1 MIRINL
7 LPVRAAQKKEKL
19 VSQVAV
25 LVVVLLLTLVVCGF
39 VHFSLAGKV
48 QAQKAENE
56 KVQAEINSLRKKI
69 GQVGKFKK
77 LQKELRGKLDV
88 LQTLKDAKTGPVHLL
103 DELTMALPEK
113 LWLNS
118 FRESGGNISIEGI
131 GLNEETVA
139 TFMESLESSPY
150 YKNVELQV
158 IEQKTQDGNKLHNFS
173 LISKA
178 EFPRTENKQK

>member
-19 VSQVAV
+19 LSQVVV
-25 LVVVLLLTLVVCGF
+25 LVVVLLLTSTACGF

-48 QAQKAENE
+48 KAQKAENE
-56 KVQAEINSLRKKI
+56 KMQSELNSLSKKI
-69 GQVGKFKK
+69 GQVGRFKK
-77 LQKELRGKLDV
+77 KQKELQGKLDV
-88 LQTLKDAKTGPVHLL
+88 LDKLKEAKTGPVHLL

-118 FRESGGNISIEGI
+118 FSESGGNISIEGI

-139 TFMESLESSPY
+139 KFMESLESSPY
-150 YKNVELQV
+150 YLNIDLKF
-158 IEQKTQDGNKLHNFS
+158 IEQRSQGGNKLHRFS
-173 LISKA
+173 LTAKT
-178 EFPRTENKQK
+178 EFPRKNEE